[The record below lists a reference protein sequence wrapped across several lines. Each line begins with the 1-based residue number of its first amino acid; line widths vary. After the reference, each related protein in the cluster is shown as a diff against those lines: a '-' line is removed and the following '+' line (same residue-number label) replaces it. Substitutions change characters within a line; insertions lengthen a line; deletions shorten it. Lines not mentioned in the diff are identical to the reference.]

1 MPFWTTK
8 KSIPSVVSV
17 EDETI
22 APIIDTID
30 ITDEVLPPSTEVSER
45 LEESYDYS
53 GAIEDFRVY
62 LAYRIPTSFAAGG
75 ITGGNLLQILQNIS
89 Q

>member
-8 KSIPSVVSV
+8 KSTPSVV

-30 ITDEVLPPSTEVSER
+30 ITDEVLHPSTEVSER

-53 GAIEDFRVY
+53 AAIEDFRVY